1 MSGESLFDSVKNL
14 LGGLAYHFW
23 SKYLEPV
30 SRRPRRGSHPAPV
43 SSRPDRT
50 ANTLAAIEKFLA
62 LHLIVLGTLQ
72 LLAATFGDAVREQA
86 RCWLRTPSGAVPS
99 DFVSRTALAN
109 LLLANIRV
117 LAENPVIALIRRR
130 QIAPEQLARKRRAA

>member
-1 MSGESLFDSVKNL
+1 MEILESPLFRSTMRHSNPRSMNVAAPKL
-14 LGGLAYHFW
+14 YSLGP
-23 SKYLEPV
+23 SPD
-30 SRRPRRGSHPAPV
+30 PV